1 MTETVQASTQIDPK
15 DAAYLAAN
23 SAESKK
29 AVSTLILNVQTV
41 TVIAD
46 YFVITGGQ
54 SSSQVRAIADAIDEA
69 LGKLGLTA
77 KSIEGKQEGR
87 WVLMDYG
94 DVIVHILQEME
105 RSKYKLEQFW
115 NHALIVDRN
124 EWFKDTDFE
133 PTRET

>member
-1 MTETVQASTQIDPK
+1 MAQTSTQTDSK

-29 AVSTLILNVQTV
+29 AVSTLILDVKTV
-41 TVIAD
+41 TVMAD

-54 SSSQVRAIADAIDEA
+54 STSQVRAIADAIDDA
-69 LGKLGLTA
+69 LGKLGLKT

-94 DVIVHILQEME
+94 DVIVHILQETE
-105 RSKYKLEQFW
+105 RNKYKLEQFW

-124 EWFKDTDFE
+124 EWFKEDEFN
-133 PTRET
+133 PAET